1 MAQKIQFKITNI
13 KFAAEAKNIERHLKD
28 KFDNLYRQF
37 YTQKDKRGNLSI
49 FFNTKNDEI
58 LINDICLFFSKTNWK
73 CEYNEL

>member
-49 FFNTKNDEI
+49 FFNTK
-58 LINDICLFFSKTNWK
+58 K
-73 CEYNEL
+73 